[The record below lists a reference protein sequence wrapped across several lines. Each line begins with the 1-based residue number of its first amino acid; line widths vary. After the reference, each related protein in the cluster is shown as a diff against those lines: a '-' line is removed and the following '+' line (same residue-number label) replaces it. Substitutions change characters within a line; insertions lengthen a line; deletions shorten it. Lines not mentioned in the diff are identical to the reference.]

1 MKSKVQ
7 PIPKGYEAPTPYL
20 IVHGASAAMDFYK
33 KAFGAKET
41 MRMPGPDGKIGHAD
55 IVIGGGHVMLAD
67 DSPEMGHRSPE
78 AFGGSPVGLVI
89 YVQNVDEVVKQ
100 AVKAGGKVT
109 RPVEDQFYGD
119 RAGEVADPFGY
130 KWYVMTHVED
140 VSPEEMEKRASELAK
155 KVEA

>member
-1 MKSKVQ
+1 MRQKVR
-7 PIPKGYEAPTPYL
+7 PIPDGYEAPIPYL
-20 IVHGASAAMDFYK
+20 VVNGASAAIDFYK

-41 MRMPGPDGKIGHAD
+41 MRMPGPNGKIGHAD

-67 DSPEMGHRSPE
+67 ESPEMGHRGPQ

-89 YVQNVDEVVKQ
+89 YVENADEVVKK
-100 AVKAGGKVT
+100 AVRAGAKVT

-140 VSPEEMEKRASELAK
+140 VSPKEMGKRASERARPA
-155 KVEA
+155 EA